1 MSSRP
6 TLEEF
11 IALVRSE
18 FAFLVSEFGFTE
30 EKLPGTQWENN
41 FQVRF
46 VNPACR
52 IVVEGLGFGTSVG
65 IKFERRA
72 GGHARLLEILAA
84 RCPGAFDSLRQSGDQ
99 RALLRLAASSIR
111 QHTLDAIRGESEVY
125 CAAEARR
132 QQMVNRSI
140 K

>member
-11 IALVRSE
+11 IGLVRSE

-65 IKFERRA
+65 ITFERRA

-132 QQMVNRSI
+132 QQMVHR
-140 K
+140 